1 MDTAS
6 AQLNERPSPL
16 LSVPTEII
24 EMIARFADDEYPEER
39 PLFKPRLNCRQLRD
53 QLDPE
58 FAQRYLSEPFIAMFR
73 SSLEAL
79 IYICQHP
86 IFGPKVRKVRLLAHA
101 DLDRVA
107 ETLAKKAGYGLLEAD
122 KLPTAHQP
130 PEERVKEA
138 VENFTGENLHL
149 RTSDEATKLLRT
161 AFNVLSE
168 YARPLG
174 NCSALVGFGDQATN
188 AFREALDRTDRRYP
202 ACGTI
207 LQNLLRMADK
217 SGCEVQ
223 GIEMNGFG
231 SMSLQMSHLT
241 RIPPDLLSMP
251 NEILTEICTHAHDGV
266 DTKSRGKEWLRA
278 VRLTCKQLHVPA
290 TVEFGKRF
298 FASVPVMA
306 ARISL
311 ETLLDICKHPL
322 IGPQVSVIQF
332 YGRRFCATMVPDL
345 DIGLGDHVDNR
356 DLRGARNTIRRM
368 NSALEFVEEELEIEQ
383 YQGAF
388 KYLVSALQMIQG
400 YRNSVTFAV
409 STDASI
415 KPFGHLQVIE
425 LFSGGT
431 KATLDDVI
439 DHDCIRS
446 SLHVLL
452 VAAARSNCHVERLEI
467 TTDEHTDHS
476 ERHSRTSDPVVEKS
490 VAKLQSRV
498 KVVHIDLSR
507 DKATIELRD
516 VVSIVLER
524 MENLVELHIR
534 TADDSNSTY
543 RDRLMPDF
551 NRMLK
556 SIASR
561 CLRIIKLEDTLC
573 SQKAMLF
580 LLKRNRDTLRELNL
594 SNVLLQGSWEEIMI
608 RVRDHCSLNF
618 LGASRLVELDENF
631 NDTEE
636 EYWVDEDGF
645 GKRDETGD
653 LSSLDKS
660 DEED

>member
-1 MDTAS
+1 
-6 AQLNERPSPL
+6 
-16 LSVPTEII
+16 
-24 EMIARFADDEYPEER
+24 
-39 PLFKPRLNCRQLRD
+39 
-53 QLDPE
+53 
-58 FAQRYLSEPFIAMFR
+58 
-73 SSLEAL
+73 
-79 IYICQHP
+79 
-86 IFGPKVRKVRLLAHA
+86 
-101 DLDRVA
+101 
-107 ETLAKKAGYGLLEAD
+107 
-122 KLPTAHQP
+122 
-130 PEERVKEA
+130 
-138 VENFTGENLHL
+138 
-149 RTSDEATKLLRT
+149 
-161 AFNVLSE
+161 
-168 YARPLG
+168 
-174 NCSALVGFGDQATN
+174 
-188 AFREALDRTDRRYP
+188 
-202 ACGTI
+202 
-207 LQNLLRMADK
+207 
-217 SGCEVQ
+217 
-223 GIEMNGFG
+223 
-231 SMSLQMSHLT
+231 
-241 RIPPDLLSMP
+241 MP
-251 NEILTEICTHAHDGV
+251 NEILTEIFTHAHDGV

-356 DLRGARNTIRRM
+356 DLCGARNTIRRM

-400 YRNSVTFAV
+400 YRNSVTLAV

-415 KPFGHLQVIE
+415 KPFGHLQAIE

-431 KATLDDVI
+431 KATLNDVI

-446 SLHVLL
+446 SLRVLL

-467 TTDEHTDHS
+467 TVDEHTDHS
-476 ERHSRTSDPVVEKS
+476 ERHSRTSDPVVEES

-516 VVSIVLER
+516 VVSIVLKR

-534 TADDSNSTY
+534 TADNSNSTY

-573 SQKAMLF
+573 SQKAILF

-594 SNVLLQGSWEEIMI
+594 SDVLLQGSWEEIMMW
-608 RVRDHCSLNF
+608 VRDHCSLIF
-618 LGASRLVELDENF
+618 LGASRLIELDENF

-653 LSSLDKS
+653 LSSLDSFLVQKRRAQDKS